1 MTVEPSVTRRDE
13 PDPASNEADPA
24 GNEPAPEAASTDDV
38 VRYGLLVAAEE
49 AAIAV
54 VRAAHSQF
62 IVEGSDAGIGILDRR
77 GQLLAQAAA
86 TSILHSGGIVEQLQA
101 VLEDIPIDTM
111 KPDDVFITNDPYR
124 GGVHANDVMLCRPVF
139 VDGTVQYFTASLIH
153 VLDLGGSAH
162 GGINAS
168 ALETF
173 EEGLQLP
180 PLYWERAG
188 VRNDELVRLIAL
200 NSRSPAET
208 VGDIDALS
216 AGTRVAAQRIE
227 AMIAEHGA
235 AAFAGIIERYLDA
248 TEARTRAEIT
258 AIDDGVYRGSAV
270 IDDDG
275 INPGRSY
282 EIHVAVHVRGDSIEL
297 DFAGTSPQVRAPI
310 NSSASQAYDAAMFA
324 VRCFLDKDIP
334 TNSGSFRPVTATFP
348 PGSLLNPEPP
358 NPCGGRMMAVYA
370 IVDAIIEALSVAVP
384 AKRIARSGILQG
396 FSVAGIGGAYWLHNA
411 YDFGGV
417 GARVGKDGVDA
428 TGLHFGVGR
437 NGIPQVEPVERRC
450 KLRVEAVELIVDSGG
465 AGQWRGGL
473 GARTIFRLLD
483 DCLVSVRTDR
493 FRSPPEGIDGGHPAR
508 AGAFYRVTAD
518 GQRIDIGSKAVN
530 VRLDRGDAFVMETSG
545 GGGVGDP
552 RRRPSAEVAAD
563 LRAGK
568 ISAAAAA
575 TVYGHEG
582 VER

>member
-1 MTVEPSVTRRDE
+1 
-13 PDPASNEADPA
+13 
-24 GNEPAPEAASTDDV
+24 
-38 VRYGLLVAAEE
+38 LLVAAEE

-101 VLEDIPIDTM
+101 IVEDIPIETM
-111 KPDDVFITNDPYR
+111 RPGDVLITNDPYR
-124 GGVHANDVMLCRPVF
+124 GGVHANDVMVCRPVF
-139 VDGTVQYFTASLIH
+139 VDGSVEYFTASLIH

-180 PLYWERAG
+180 PLHWERAG
-188 VRNDELVRLIAL
+188 QRNEDLVRLIAL

-208 VGDIDALS
+208 VGDIDALV
-216 AGTRVAAQRIE
+216 AGTLVAAQRLE
-227 AMIAEHGA
+227 AMISEHGPAFFA
-235 AAFAGIIERYLDA
+235 AIVARYLDA
-248 TEARTRAEIT
+248 TEAWTRREI
-258 AIDDGVYRGSAV
+258 AGIDDGSYRGRAV

-282 EIHVAVHVRGDSIEL
+282 GIEVEVRVAGDAIEL

-324 VRCFLDKDIP
+324 VRCFLDKNIP
-334 TNSGSFRPVTATFP
+334 TNSGSFRPVTAHFP
-348 PGSLLNPEPP
+348 RGSLLNPDPP

-370 IVDAIIEALSVAVP
+370 IVDAIIEALSAAVP

-396 FSVAGIGGAYWLHNA
+396 FSVAGIGGAYWLHNS

-417 GARVGKDGVDA
+417 GARVGHDGVDA

-450 KLRVEAVELIVDSGG
+450 RLRVEAVELIVDSGG
-465 AGQWRGGL
+465 AGEWRGGL
-473 GARTIFRLLD
+473 GARTTFRLLD

-493 FRSPPEGIDGGHPAR
+493 FRSPPEGIDGGHAAR
-508 AGAFYRVTAD
+508 AGAFYRVTPD
-518 GQRIDIGSKAVN
+518 GTRVDIGSKAVN

-552 RRRPSAEVAAD
+552 RRRSRSSVAAD

-568 ISAAAAA
+568 ISQDAAEEL
-575 TVYGHEG
+575 YGYAE
-582 VER
+582 

>member
-1 MTVEPSVTRRDE
+1 MSTDAVE
-13 PDPASNEADPA
+13 
-24 GNEPAPEAASTDDV
+24 DDV

-62 IVEGSDAGIGILDRR
+62 IVEGSDAGIGILDRG
-77 GQLLAQAAA
+77 GQLIAQAAA
-86 TSILHSGGIVEQLQA
+86 TSILHSGGIVEQLRA
-101 VLEDIPIDTM
+101 VLDDIAIETM
-111 KPDDVFITNDPYR
+111 RPGDVFITNDPYR

-139 VDGTVQYFTASLIH
+139 VDGDVRYFTASLIH

-162 GGINAS
+162 GGINAA

-180 PLYWERAG
+180 PLYWERGG
-188 VRNDELVRLIAL
+188 VRNDDLARLIKL

-208 VGDIDALS
+208 IGDIDALA
-216 AGTRVAAQRIE
+216 AGTLVAAHRVE
-227 AMIAEHGA
+227 SMIREHGA
-235 AAFAGIIERYLDA
+235 EAFDAIVARYLDA
-248 TEARTRAEIT
+248 TEARARADIR
-258 AIDDGVYRGSAV
+258 AIPDGVYRGSAV

-282 EIHVAVHVRGDSIEL
+282 DIRVEVRVAGDAIEL
-297 DFAGTSPQVRAPI
+297 DFAGTSTQVRAPI

-324 VRCFLDKDIP
+324 VRCFLDKEIP
-334 TNSGSFRPVTATFP
+334 TNSGSFRPVTAQFP
-348 PGSLLNPEPP
+348 PGSLLNPDPP

-384 AKRIARSGILQG
+384 ERRIARSGILQG
-396 FSVAGIGGAYWLHNA
+396 FSVAGIGATYWLYNS

-465 AGQWRGGL
+465 AGEWRGGL

-483 DCLVSVRTDR
+483 DCLISVRTDR
-493 FRSPPEGIDGGHPAR
+493 FRSPPEGIDGGHTAG

-518 GQRIDIGSKAVN
+518 GRRIDIGSKAVN
-530 VRLDRGDAFVMETSG
+530 VRLDAGDAFVMETSG

-552 RRRPSAEVAAD
+552 RRRSAAAVAAD

-568 ISAAAAA
+568 ISRTAAAA
-575 TVYGHEG
+575 VYGLE
-582 VER
+582 EQSR

>member
-1 MTVEPSVTRRDE
+1 MSNDAVE
-13 PDPASNEADPA
+13 
-24 GNEPAPEAASTDDV
+24 DDV

-77 GQLLAQAAA
+77 GQLIAQAAA
-86 TSILHSGGIVEQLQA
+86 TSILHSGGIVEQLVA
-101 VLEDIPIDTM
+101 VLDDIPVDTM
-111 KPDDVFITNDPYR
+111 QPDDVFITNDPYR
-124 GGVHANDVMLCRPVF
+124 GGVHANDVMVCRPVF
-139 VDGTVQYFTASLIH
+139 VDGTVRYFTASLIH

-180 PLYWERAG
+180 PLYWHRAG
-188 VRNDELVRLIAL
+188 VRNEDLVRLISL

-208 VGDIDALS
+208 IGDIDALA
-216 AGTRVAAQRIE
+216 AGTLVAAQRIE
-227 AMIAEHGA
+227 TMIREHGA
-235 AAFAGIIERYLDA
+235 DVFEAIVARYLDA
-248 TEARTRAEIT
+248 TEARTRADIS

-275 INPGRSY
+275 INPGRTY
-282 EIHVAVHVRGDSIEL
+282 EIHVEVRVAGDSIEL

-334 TNSGSFRPVTATFP
+334 TNSGSFRPVTAKFP
-348 PGSLLNPEPP
+348 RGSLLNPDPP

-384 AKRIARSGILQG
+384 ARRIARSGILQG
-396 FSVAGIGGAYWLHNA
+396 FSIAGIGSTYWLHNS

-465 AGQWRGGL
+465 AGEWRGGL

-483 DCLVSVRTDR
+483 DCLISVRTDR
-493 FRSPPEGIDGGHPAR
+493 FHSPPEGIDGGHSAR

-518 GQRIDIGSKAVN
+518 GRHIDIGSKAVN

-552 RRRPSAEVAAD
+552 RRRSAAAVAAD
-563 LRAGK
+563 LRTGK
-568 ISAAAAA
+568 ISPAAAAEIYSYLE
-575 TVYGHEG
+575 TL
-582 VER
+582 

>member
-1 MTVEPSVTRRDE
+1 MRSDAVE
-13 PDPASNEADPA
+13 
-24 GNEPAPEAASTDDV
+24 DDV

-62 IVEGSDAGIGILDRR
+62 IVEGSDAGIGLLDRQ
-77 GQLLAQAAA
+77 GQLIAQAAA
-86 TSILHSGGIVEQLQA
+86 TSILHSGGIVEQLRA
-101 VLEDIPIDTM
+101 VLEDFAVEAMQPG
-111 KPDDVFITNDPYR
+111 DVFITNDPYR

-139 VDGTVQYFTASLIH
+139 VDGAVRYFTASLIH

-162 GGINAS
+162 GGINAA

-180 PLYWERAG
+180 PLYWHRAG
-188 VRNDELVRLIAL
+188 VRNDDLVRLIEL
-200 NSRSPAET
+200 NSRSPAAT
-208 VGDIDALS
+208 IGDIDALA
-216 AGTRVAAQRIE
+216 AGTLVAAQRVE
-227 AMIAEHGA
+227 AMIREHGA
-235 AAFAGIIERYLDA
+235 DAFDAIVVRYLDA
-248 TEARTRAEIT
+248 TEQQTRAEIR
-258 AIDDGVYRGSAV
+258 AIADGVYRGSAV

-275 INPGRSY
+275 INPGRTY
-282 EIHVAVHVRGDSIEL
+282 EIHVEVRVADDAIEL
-297 DFAGTSPQVRAPI
+297 DFEGTSPQVRAPI

-334 TNSGSFRPVTATFP
+334 TNSGSFRPVTASFP
-348 PGSLLNPEPP
+348 SGSLLNPDPP

-384 AKRIARSGILQG
+384 QRRIARSGILQG
-396 FSVAGIGGAYWLHNA
+396 FSVAGIGASYWLHNS

-450 KLRVEAVELIVDSGG
+450 RLRVEAVELIVDSGG
-465 AGQWRGGL
+465 AGEWRGGL
-473 GARTIFRLLD
+473 GARTVFRLLD

-508 AGAFYRVTAD
+508 AGAFFRVTAN
-518 GQRIDIGSKAVN
+518 GERIEIGSKAVN
-530 VRLDRGDAFVMETSG
+530 VRLDQGDAFVMETSG

-552 RRRPSAEVAAD
+552 RRRSAAAIAAD

-568 ISAAAAA
+568 ISRTAALE
-575 TVYGHEG
+575 VYGF
-582 VER
+582 VE